1 MVWPLLYA
9 LNHNPSLFPSPDKF
23 LPERFRPAPTPTPT
37 PNSSDPDPNPN
48 PALTTFPPTAFRPF
62 EHGPRNCIGQD
73 LALLEIKIVLVLT
86 LRAFD
91 VRAVYEEF
99 YAVAAAAGARTPPK
113 KREEKEEEKQGG
125 SKVGEKVG
133 EKGVAV
139 PHVEG
144 EMAYQI
150 MAATA
155 KPKAGLPARVV
166 RTGRG
171 KGRAGAG
178 AGAEVRV
185 A

>member
-23 LPERFRPAPTPTPT
+23 LPERFRPAPTPT